1 MTDSDGIAAVETIEQ
16 VPPAAVAN
24 GEPLLRAEGIWKVF
38 GPGADKIIGSANA
51 ALSRSELQTVLIH
64 A

>member
-16 VPPAAVAN
+16 VPQPGAGN
-24 GEPLLRAEGIWKVF
+24 GEPLVRAEGIWKVF
-38 GPGADKIIGSANA
+38 GPGADKIIGSPDSQ
-51 ALSRSELQTVLIH
+51 LSRSELQTVLFK